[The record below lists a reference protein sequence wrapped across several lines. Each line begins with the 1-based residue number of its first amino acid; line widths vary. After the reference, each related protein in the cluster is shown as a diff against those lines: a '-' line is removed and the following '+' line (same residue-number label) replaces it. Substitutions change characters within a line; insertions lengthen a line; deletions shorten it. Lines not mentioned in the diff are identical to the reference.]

1 MREFSAF
8 HLFVLLVAVMLTG
21 GCRHREHQFTTDVL
35 NSYTPVKNQRGT
47 ETCWAYAMLAAIETE
62 HIMRGDSVHLSVA
75 YVVQKARQDSLM
87 PSSMRAVGMT
97 LINMIGRYGVV
108 PYGAMP
114 DDDSSPMGTI
124 GGALPLPRFAF
135 MEGCRYTPLEF
146 AHSVC
151 APGEYVGVGTTDSY
165 PYYEEYVFDV
175 PDNWEHNR
183 LLNLPPDSLL
193 RLTERA
199 VREGH
204 GVCWEGDTSERGF
217 SFKDGVAQ
225 APFSITPAA
234 DNHCMAIVGLA
245 HDEEQRPYF
254 IMKNS
259 WGVNNPYGGLMYM
272 SFDYFIMKTLAVF
285 LVRDALTPTT

>member
-1 MREFSAF
+1 MRLFSTIR
-8 HLFVLLVAVMLTG
+8 LSVVLAVLVLAA
-21 GCRHREHQFTTDVL
+21 GCRHREHHFTVDVL
-35 NSYTPVKNQRGT
+35 NSFTPVKNQSGT

-75 YVVQKARQDSLM
+75 YVVQMAKRDSRM
-87 PSSMRAVGMT
+87 PPSLRAVGMT
-97 LINMIGRYGVV
+97 LVNMINRYGVV
-108 PYGAMP
+108 PYNAMP
-114 DDDSSPMGTI
+114 EEEPD
-124 GGALPLPRFAF
+124 LPLPQFAF

-151 APGEYVGVGTTDSY
+151 APGEYVGLGTTDSC

-204 GVCWEGDTSERGF
+204 GVCWEGDTSEPGF

-225 APFSITPAA
+225 SPYAFTAPA

-259 WGVNNPYGGLMYM
+259 WGTANHYGGLMFM
-272 SFDYFIMKTLAVF
+272 SFDYFLMKTLAVF
-285 LVRDALTPTT
+285 MSRYVIQQSQK